1 MHAVSAS
8 RRQSARG
15 FTAIEALVV
24 VAIMGIMLAVGMP
37 AMSNWLLGRKALSA
51 AVFYQDGLALARN
64 TAIARNAHTRFVLT
78 PNATNGQMDWQV
90 DQCYGLCDD
99 THGNWSTLT
108 DVAFDDPTKLTFS
121 GAQAKSVQRSAT
133 AMPANT
139 VLTQTIAPA
148 GATALYFTALG
159 WVDTGVTPTLASIDL
174 KPVASR
180 ATAFPERM
188 VRVPLG
194 GIAAICDP
202 NAVAHATNGCPP

>member
-8 RRQSARG
+8 RRHGARG

-51 AVFYQDGLALARN
+51 AGFYQDGLALARN

-99 THGNWSTLT
+99 THGNWSTPT
-108 DVAFDDPTKLTFS
+108 AAAADDPTLFTGPQS
-121 GAQAKSVQRSAT
+121 KSVQRSAV

-139 VLTQTIAPA
+139 VLVQTVAPA
-148 GATALYFTALG
+148 GATAVYFTALG
-159 WVDTGVTPTLASIDL
+159 WVDTSVTPALASIDL
-174 KPVASR
+174 KPVASS
-180 ATAFPERM
+180 ASAFPERM
-188 VRVPLG
+188 VKLPLG